1 MRNKKCFIYTYF
13 VHTQNQFNKAWHISY
28 VFMGAWVDKSL
39 TVLYSCLMVF
49 RLFLTQEINIQAI
62 CQPVMAGRS
71 SLQTDQLNTET
82 SNFNCWINFV
92 FLSIYSSLIAQNIH
106 FSLVIG
112 NGFVVFN
119 NIYLAPSFDT
129 SLNKFQF
136 LNIF

>member
-1 MRNKKCFIYTYF
+1 MFYLYF
-13 VHTQNQFNKAWHISY
+13 FCSYVELKFNKAWYISY

-106 FSLVIG
+106 FSFVIG
-112 NGFVVFN
+112 KGFVVFN
-119 NIYLAPSFDT
+119 NTDLAPSFET